1 MRATD
6 DWISPFP
13 PRMREALLS
22 TVLPSSTPRMSFY
35 RAALPEFVLVVVFA
49 VLGLGLGAVA
59 PRNTTFYEQDP
70 ALSKERFDPQVPSWL
85 LGILAALFPGILCV
99 SYDLFSGKGSF
110 WVTLGLCQSLS
121 LTLLITDTVKNF
133 VGSKRPNFFDLVNYS
148 NYAAAIDTHDTTSS
162 AWQTYKGLTTM
173 GAPGSLSKA
182 SLTANF
188 NDAMR
193 SFPSGHASISFAGL
207 VYLGLVIRAA
217 AGVKSVDTFSPYA
230 CLAGLPPL
238 LAAFIAITRI
248 QDNWHREVDIGFGA
262 LIGTVAAFA
271 AWHHAR
277 GAGRIPPPL
286 WGGVGKGRGEGEG
299 GVGVEV
305 GGGEPGVTIRVGGG
319 DAQREGGAGA
329 FPSGSN

>member
-1 MRATD
+1 
-6 DWISPFP
+6 
-13 PRMREALLS
+13 MRESLLS
-22 TVLPSSTPRMSFY
+22 TTTMMIPTTRVPFY
-35 RAALPEFVLVVVFA
+35 RAAFQEFSLVVLFV
-49 VLGLGLGAVA
+49 VLGLGLGTLA

-85 LGILAALFPGILCV
+85 LLVIAAILPLVLTVC
-99 SYDLFSGKGSF
+99 YDFYSGKGTF

-121 LTLLITDTVKNF
+121 LTLLVTDTVKNF
-133 VGSKRPNFFDLVNYS
+133 VGSKRPNFFDYVNYAS
-148 NYAAAIDTHDTTSS
+148 YSEAIDSHSVASS
-162 AWQTYKGLTTM
+162 AWQFYSGLTTP

-182 SLTANF
+182 SLPSNF
-188 NDAMR
+188 NDSMR

-207 VYLGLVIRAA
+207 VFLGLAMRAA

-238 LAAFIAITRI
+238 LATWIAVTRV

-271 AWHHAR
+271 AWNHAR

-286 WGGVGKGRGEGEG
+286 WGGEGKGRGEGEQR
-299 GVGVEV
+299 VGVEV
-305 GGGEPGVTIRVGGG
+305 GGAGEAEVTFRFGGG
-319 DAQREGGAGA
+319 DPQREEGAGA
-329 FPSGSN
+329 LPSSSA